1 MPTPKCSDEQLQ
13 EAIDLLEMHGSAYNA
28 VKAGFN
34 KIPRNTLQGRM
45 NTAVVRGFKPSV
57 KKDAPR
63 LYQKQR
69 LGRMH
74 MVIPDTQVKPGVRT
88 DHLEW
93 AGNYAS
99 EKQPDV
105 IVMIGDWFDMPS
117 LSSYDKGKLCFEG
130 RRYVDDIKAGR
141 RAMELFLKPIR
152 ETEGYDPRLVFTLG
166 NHEHRVIRVAD
177 NNPEFSGKF
186 SFDDLGL
193 HDYGWEVHD
202 FLKPVLIDGIEYCHY
217 FTSGV
222 MGRPVSSA
230 ATLLR
235 ERQRSCTQGHV
246 QHTDIAIHKK
256 TQNIALFSGTFYQHD
271 EAYLGYQGNSQRR
284 QIVIKH
290 EVDGEG
296 HYDPMFVSLK
306 FLEKAYQ

>member
-1 MPTPKCSDEQLQ
+1 MAFKKLHDSVLI
-13 EAIDLLEMHGSAYNA
+13 EALDIVEEYGSAHLA
-28 VKAGFN
+28 VLAGATD
-34 KIPRNTLQGRM
+34 IPRNTLEGRVKAGM
-45 NTAVVRGFKPSV
+45 LRGLRPSFR
-57 KKDAPR
+57 KEAPR
-63 LYQKQR
+63 IYQKQR

-74 MVIPDTQVKPGVRT
+74 MVIPDTQVKPGVNT

-93 AGNYAS
+93 AGNYAA
-99 EKQPDV
+99 EKRPDA

-117 LSSYDKGKLCFEG
+117 LSSYDKGKLAFEG
-130 RRYVDDIKAGR
+130 RRYVDDIKSGR
-141 RAMELFLKPIR
+141 KAMERFLGALPSDYK
-152 ETEGYDPRLVFTLG
+152 PRLVFTLG

-177 NNPEFSGKF
+177 NNPEFAGKF

-202 FLKPVLIDGIEYCHY
+202 FLKPVLVDGIEYCHY

-235 ERQRSCTQGHV
+235 ERQRSCTQGHA

-271 EAYLGYQGNSQRR
+271 EDYLGYQGNNQRR

-306 FLEKAYQ
+306 FLEKAYS